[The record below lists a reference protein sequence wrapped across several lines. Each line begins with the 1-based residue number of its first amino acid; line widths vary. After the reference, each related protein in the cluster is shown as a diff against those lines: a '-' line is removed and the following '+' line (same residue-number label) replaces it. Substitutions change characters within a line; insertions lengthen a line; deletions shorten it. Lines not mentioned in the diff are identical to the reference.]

1 VRAQLIDWL
10 AIAIDAFGAAL
21 LLGGSAFVLI
31 AALGVIRMEDVFVR
45 MHASTKAATLG
56 LGMIVAALLIG
67 LEGGGP
73 KAKAVAV
80 ILFIIATAPIAAH
93 LIGRSVYRGMSQRE
107 RDACAPDEKPDS

>member
-1 VRAQLIDWL
+1 MRAQIAETLLIAL
-10 AIAIDAFGAAL
+10 DAFGAAL
-21 LLGGSAFVLI
+21 LLGGAAFVLI
-31 AALGVIRMEDVFVR
+31 AALGVVRMEDVFVR

-93 LIGRSVYRGMSQRE
+93 LIGRAVYRGMSQRE
-107 RDACAPDEKPDS
+107 RDACAPSDKPDS

>member
-1 VRAQLIDWL
+1 MRAQIGEFVAL
-10 AIAIDAFGAAL
+10 AIDALGAGL
-21 LLGGSAFVLI
+21 LLGGAAFVLI

-67 LEGGGP
+67 LDGGGS

-80 ILFIIATAPIAAH
+80 ILFIVATAPIAAH
-93 LIGRSVYRGMSQRE
+93 LIGRAVYRGMTQRE
-107 RDACAPDEKPDS
+107 RDACAPDADPDS